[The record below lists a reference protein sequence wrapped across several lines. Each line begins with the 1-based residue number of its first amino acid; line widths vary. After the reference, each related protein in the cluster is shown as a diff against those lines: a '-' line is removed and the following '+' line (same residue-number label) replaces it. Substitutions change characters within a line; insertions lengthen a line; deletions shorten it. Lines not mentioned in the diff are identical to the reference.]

1 LTQLQSV
8 DPFIVAQVSDLHVK
22 AAGKLTY
29 RVVDAAAMLRECV
42 TQLLSLP
49 QRPDVVVFT
58 GDLTDFGRAEEYA
71 VLRELIAPLPMPVY
85 LIAGNHD
92 KRESLRKAFPEH
104 RYLGDSGFVQYAI
117 ESHPLRIIGLDTVV
131 PGEPGGLLCDE
142 RLGWLD
148 AQLAAQP
155 DRPTLVLM
163 HHPPF
168 HTFIGHMDVQGLEG
182 IDAFAAVIRR
192 HPQVERI
199 LCGHLHRAIEARFAG
214 TIACT
219 APSPAHQVALDLA
232 DNAVPQFRMEPP
244 AYKLHAWTPQ
254 AGVISHT
261 GYVGTFEGPYPF
273 YDKDGRL
280 ID

>member
-1 LTQLQSV
+1 LTS
-8 DPFIVAQVSDLHVK
+8 PFLVAQVSDLHIK
-22 AAGKLTY
+22 AKGRLSY
-29 RVVDAAAMLRECV
+29 RVVDTAGMLRACV
-42 TQLLSLP
+42 SQLLALP

-58 GDLTDFGRAEEYA
+58 GDLVDFGRPEEYA
-71 VLRELIAPLPMPVY
+71 ELRKLLAPLAMPVY

-92 KRESLRKAFPEH
+92 ERKGLREAFPDH
-104 RYLGDSGFVQYAI
+104 AYLGSSGFVQYAI
-117 ESHPLRIIGLDTVV
+117 EAHPLRIIGLDTVIE
-131 PGEPGGLLCDE
+131 GAPGGRLCEE
-142 RLGWLD
+142 RLAWLD

-155 DRPTLVLM
+155 SRPTLVLM

-168 HTFIGHMDVQGLEG
+168 RTFIGHMDVQGLE
-182 IDAFAAVIRR
+182 APEALAAVIRR

-232 DNAVPQFRMEPP
+232 EDAASRFVMEPP
-244 AYKLHAWTPQ
+244 AFKLHAWTPQ

-261 GYVGTFEGPYPF
+261 GYVGGFAGPFPF